1 MGQTSN
7 TYGGELEVRPL
18 AGWSETF
25 WQHLEP
31 YKQAIVEHP
40 LFCGMSDGSLPA
52 GTYRQALRAFYP
64 LVENFPKY
72 MALNLAKVRLH
83 LPGHE
88 LARNAER
95 QVTFQATTGVGS
107 VDRLLHEGQE
117 AVHYYEQ
124 LLAQ

>member
-1 MGQTSN
+1 MPMLETRVAISRSPEDSPLTRMVMRRLSLVLSAVIWVALVGLLG
-7 TYGGELEVRPL
+7 YELVQKSVDSPL
-18 AGWSETF
+18 G
-25 WQHLEP
+25 P
-31 YKQAIVEHP
+31 
-40 LFCGMSDGSLPA
+40 
-52 GTYRQALRAFYP
+52 
-64 LVENFPKY
+64 
-72 MALNLAKVRLH
+72 